1 MTSKRG
7 DQIAPGDSKVG
18 FTPYME
24 SQQLVMAGKDL
35 YNLDV
40 FFTTKTSV
48 AWNSLRCAAG
58 LDGISLIAV
67 SGFRSVGRQQ
77 QIIERKLKN
86 GVSMSAILA
95 VNAAPGYS
103 QHHTGC
109 AIDLTDSDSCEK
121 PLEEDFE
128 SKPAFGWLMHHAQDH
143 GFRLEYTRDNP
154 CGFIY
159 EPWHW
164 VFSEV
169 QDYAFVVEKEENK
182 AEHSA

>member
-1 MTSKRG
+1 
-7 DQIAPGDSKVG
+7 
-18 FTPYME
+18 ME

-40 FFTTKTSV
+40 FLHDKDICSVEFTPMRRWIGRYFSF
-48 AWNSLRCAAG
+48 
-58 LDGISLIAV
+58 IAV

-121 PLEEDFE
+121 LPLEEDFE

-154 CGFIY
+154 CGVSGY

-169 QDYAFVVEKEENK
+169 PDYAFVVEKEENK